1 VFYSVTI
8 KVLKQVSKGMKMYSE
23 IQKKAAVAIK
33 NAMIKN
39 SAWHIG
45 KHKDGSPALDIDSLY
60 QELADA
66 RIGGWLGLK
75 AVEACTLSDWS
86 AAMEI
91 VISQER
97 HKQQDVDRFDITNRI
112 DR

>member
-1 VFYSVTI
+1 
-8 KVLKQVSKGMKMYSE
+8 MKNQ
-23 IQKKAAVAIK
+23 IVNNAAKAIK

-45 KHKDGSPALDIDSLY
+45 RHEDGTPALDIDALY
-60 QELADA
+60 NELADG

-75 AVEACTLSDWS
+75 AVQSCTLSDWS
-86 AAMEI
+86 CAMEL
-91 VISQER
+91 VIRQER
-97 HKQQDVDRFDITNRI
+97 NKQENVDRFDLTNRI

>member
-1 VFYSVTI
+1 MNQQEI
-8 KVLKQVSKGMKMYSE
+8 IINASK
-23 IQKKAAVAIK
+23 AIK

-45 KHKDGSPALDIDSLY
+45 KHIDGTPALDIDSLY
-60 QELADA
+60 QELADG

-75 AVEACTLSDWS
+75 AVQACTLGEWS
-86 AAMEI
+86 GAVEL
-91 VISQER
+91 VIREERNKQEN
-97 HKQQDVDRFDITNRI
+97 VDRFDVTNKY

>member
-1 VFYSVTI
+1 MERNQTI
-8 KVLKQVSKGMKMYSE
+8 
-23 IQKKAAVAIK
+23 INAAKAIK
-33 NAMIKN
+33 NAMVKN

-45 KHKDGSPALDIDSLY
+45 KHEDGTPALDIDALY

-75 AVEACTLSDWS
+75 AVQVCTLSEWS
-86 AAMEI
+86 GAVEL

-97 HKQQDVDRFDITNRI
+97 NKQENVDRFDYTNKY

>member
-1 VFYSVTI
+1 MERNQTI
-8 KVLKQVSKGMKMYSE
+8 
-23 IQKKAAVAIK
+23 INAAKAIK
-33 NAMIKN
+33 NAMVKN

-45 KHKDGSPALDIDSLY
+45 KHEDGTPALDIDALY

-75 AVEACTLSDWS
+75 AVQACTLSEWS
-86 AAMEI
+86 GAVEL

-97 HKQQDVDRFDITNRI
+97 NKQENVDRFDYTNKY

>member
-1 VFYSVTI
+1 MERNQTI
-8 KVLKQVSKGMKMYSE
+8 
-23 IQKKAAVAIK
+23 INAAKAIK
-33 NAMIKN
+33 NAMVKN

-45 KHKDGSPALDIDSLY
+45 KHEDGTPALDIDALY

-75 AVEACTLSDWS
+75 AVQACTLSEWS
-86 AAMEI
+86 GAVELI
-91 VISQER
+91 ISQER
-97 HKQQDVDRFDITNRI
+97 NKQENVDRFDYTNKY

>member
-1 VFYSVTI
+1 MERNQTI
-8 KVLKQVSKGMKMYSE
+8 
-23 IQKKAAVAIK
+23 INAAKAIK
-33 NAMIKN
+33 NAMVKN

-45 KHKDGSPALDIDSLY
+45 KHEDGTPALDIDALY

-75 AVEACTLSDWS
+75 AVQACTLSEWS
-86 AAMEI
+86 GAVEL

-97 HKQQDVDRFDITNRI
+97 NKQENADRFDLTNKY